1 MQKVRF
7 ESKIK
12 DRGIANMGNT
22 FPDFLVKNSKHI
34 LKEILLIH
42 GRETLIYDWFYI
54 NTDH

>member
-42 GRETLIYDWFYI
+42 GRDTLIL
-54 NTDH
+54 TDSI